1 MGHIIMET
9 IIQPEWEVN
18 NIVVSAV
25 ISDQKID
32 LPQIAKKLESE
43 YNPGRFPGL
52 VMRSKEPKASFLIF
66 STGKV
71 VVTGL
76 RNEGDIEKAIMGC
89 MVKLSKIGIPI
100 GKLSFTIQNMVA
112 SGDIHMRIDL
122 NEASIIMD
130 NVVFEPEVFPGLIY
144 RMQDPRAVF
153 LLFSTGK
160 FVCTGVKTKDTIA
173 IAVEKVFEL
182 LTTLGVARP
191 AINGEKDD

>member
-1 MGHIIMET
+1 MET